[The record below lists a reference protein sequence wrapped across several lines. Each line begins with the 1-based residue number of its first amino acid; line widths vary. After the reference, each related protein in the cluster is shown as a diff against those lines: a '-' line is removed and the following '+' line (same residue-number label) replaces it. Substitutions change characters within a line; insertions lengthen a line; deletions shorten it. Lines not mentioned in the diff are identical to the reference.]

1 MDDVILEQS
10 LNMIT
15 MRKFIVVSCFM
26 FQLLITMQ
34 SNPNPSFYFIY
45 VLPIVGDRHIQKI
58 EAQSQG
64 QDLSKH
70 CSRD

>member
-1 MDDVILEQS
+1 M
-10 LNMIT
+10 
-15 MRKFIVVSCFM
+15 
-26 FQLLITMQ
+26 LLHASFLTSTMQ
-34 SNPNPSFYFIY
+34 SSSQLLQI
-45 VLPIVGDRHIQKI
+45 VLPSVGDRHIQKI